1 MRSTGRLT
9 NAIRARKKAVAYIG
23 AAAAL
28 AGAGTAGAASF
39 AAAGHS
45 QPAAVVSHSSAY
57 RTATPEQA
65 SQKAVSDALSTARH
79 AVTSAAQVTP
89 AKGHVAAKSAAPV
102 AKVAAAKTSA
112 RAMRAAPAKSAA
124 RAQREAA
131 AKSASPAKSAARAQG
146 EAPAKSASPAKS
158 AARVQG
164 EGPAKSAARA
174 QGEGPAKSAAPAPTN
189 APAPAPAPQPPSWQQ
204 IQHTVAKQT
213 SPSEPQA
220 ANQLQPTGTAGPQ
233 AWMPISPAQQTNA
246 TTIVQQALNK
256 GMGLR
261 SAVIAVATSM
271 QESQLQNIN
280 YGDQDSLGLFQQ
292 RPSMGWGTAQQITTP
307 SYAADAFLTALKQ
320 QQASNPGWAQ
330 QPLWANAQAV
340 QKSGFPFAYAKW
352 ETQAVQLVK
361 NIVTQVK

>member
-65 SQKAVSDALSTARH
+65 SQKAVSEALSTARH

-158 AARVQG
+158 AAH
-164 EGPAKSAARA
+164 
-174 QGEGPAKSAAPAPTN
+174 APTN
-189 APAPAPAPQPPSWQQ
+189 APAPAPQPPSWQQ

-320 QQASNPGWAQ
+320 QQASNPGWAH